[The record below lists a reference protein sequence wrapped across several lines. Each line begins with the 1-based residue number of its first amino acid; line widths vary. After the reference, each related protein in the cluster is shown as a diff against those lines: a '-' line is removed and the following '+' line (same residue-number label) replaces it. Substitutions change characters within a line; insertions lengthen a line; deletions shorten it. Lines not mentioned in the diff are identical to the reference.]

1 MSFRSVLR
9 QLAEQQKLSANLSPE
24 QLEGSLS
31 LQISIRESGDV
42 TILDLRGRSTIDGES
57 ELLSS
62 RLKELIARGVRK
74 FLLNL
79 ADLTQVD
86 SSGVSIIIETYSSL
100 RKQGGDLKLL
110 CPRGR
115 VLDILRVLHLLEIIP
130 SFEDE
135 AQALASFRPQGYAA
149 TP

>member
-1 MSFRSVLR
+1 M
-9 QLAEQQKLSANLSPE
+9 
-24 QLEGSLS
+24 S

-42 TILDLRGRSTIDGES
+42 TVVDLRGRSTIDGES
-57 ELLSS
+57 ELLCNC
-62 RLKELIARGVRK
+62 LKKLIANDVRK

-79 ADLTQVD
+79 ADLTQID
-86 SSGVSIIIETYSSL
+86 SSGVSIMVERYTSL

-110 CPRGR
+110 SPRSR
-115 VLDILRVLHLLEIIP
+115 VLAVFRVLHLLEIIP

-135 AQALASFRPQGYAA
+135 AQALGSFRPQGYAA